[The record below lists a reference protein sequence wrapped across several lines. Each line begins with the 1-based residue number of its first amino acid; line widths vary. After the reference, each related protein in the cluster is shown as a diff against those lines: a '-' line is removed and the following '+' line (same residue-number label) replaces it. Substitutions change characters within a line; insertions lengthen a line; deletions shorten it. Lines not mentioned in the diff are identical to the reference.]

1 MLTPSTPVEPNLEP
15 AMSSRVPPE
24 RTTADVHE
32 PVVAFLVGMRI
43 NRLRS
48 PRGWL
53 PVAGAMCP
61 MLLELFADRSLGM
74 LGARTFLSGR
84 TIMVVSYWQSF
95 EALEAYAGAAN
106 AKHRPAW
113 TAFYQRSRKASGAV
127 GIFHETF
134 IVGPGTAESLYV
146 DVPADFGL
154 GGAVGRVPVTGSL
167 QSARQRRDRDAVAA

>member
-1 MLTPSTPVEPNLEP
+1 MT
-15 AMSSRVPPE
+15 SRVPE
-24 RTTADVHE
+24 RTVADVRE

-48 PRGWL
+48 PRAWM
-53 PVAGAMCP
+53 PVAGAMRP
-61 MLLELFADRSLGM
+61 MLLELFRDPSHGM

-84 TIMVVSYWQSF
+84 TIMVVSYWRSF
-95 EALEAYAGAAN
+95 EALEAYAGARD
-106 AKHRPAW
+106 AKHRPAL

-134 IVGPGTAESLYV
+134 LVGPGTAESLYV

-167 QSARQRRDRDAVAA
+167 QTARQRRDREVERAA